1 MERITEASPRFK
13 ARTAD
18 FSLLITFRA
27 LVCVSVVLSGVG
39 CGACR
44 SVTTMPKTYTPALA
58 VRSLI
63 PKPEML
69 TAGDGIFELSATT
82 ALYVPPAEPEVA
94 SIARLLAE
102 RLSAATGWSVQ
113 VLTESGTPAAGGIHL
128 TQGADAT
135 LGEEGYAL
143 TVTPDRV
150 SLGAAKPAGL
160 YRGVQTI
167 RQLLPPAIE
176 SATPQ
181 PGPWTMQCVTITD
194 RPRFAW
200 RGVMLDV
207 ARHFFGVSDVK
218 RFIDLA
224 AYYKMNRLHLHLS
237 DDQGWR
243 LAIDAWPKLTTVGGA
258 TQVGGGTGAF
268 FYTKA
273 DYAEIVAY
281 AAARHITV
289 VPEIDMPGHTNAA
302 LASYAELNC
311 DGVARPPYTG
321 IEVGFSSLCLRHPK
335 TLSFVNDV
343 VAEITALTPGP
354 YFHIGG
360 DEAKSTDSVE
370 YARFIEEV
378 QAIVSSHGKQ
388 TVGWEEIA
396 TGRLLPTSL
405 VQHWHRGIA
414 QKAVEQGAK
423 VILSP
428 AKKTYLDMKYDASTA
443 LGQDWAARIDVRDA
457 YDWEPATYLRGVSES
472 DIVGIESPL
481 WTETTKTRSDI
492 EYMTLP
498 RLGGLAEI
506 GWSLRA
512 GRGWDEYRVRLGIHG
527 VRLKAMGVNF
537 YRSPQ
542 VPWM

>member
-1 MERITEASPRFK
+1 MR
-13 ARTAD
+13 
-18 FSLLITFRA
+18 LWA
-27 LVCVSVVLSGVG
+27 LVCVPVALSGVG
-39 CGACR
+39 CGGCR
-44 SVTTMPKTYTPALA
+44 SLPAMPKTYTPALA

-69 TAGDGIFELSATT
+69 TAGDGTFELSANT
-82 ALYVPPAEPEVA
+82 ALYVPAAEPEVA
-94 SIARLLAE
+94 DIARLLAE
-102 RLSAATGWSVQ
+102 RLSAATGWSVR
-113 VLTESGTPAAGGIHL
+113 VLTASGTPAAGGIHFTL
-128 TQGADAT
+128 GGAAT

-143 TVTPDRV
+143 TVTRDRV

-181 PGPWTMQCVTITD
+181 PGPWRMPCVTITD

-200 RGVMLDV
+200 RGAMLDV
-207 ARHFFGVSDVK
+207 ARHFFGVADVK
-218 RFIDLA
+218 HFIDLA

-243 LAIDAWPKLTTVGGA
+243 LAIDAWPTLTTVGGA

-273 DYAEIVAY
+273 DYTEIVAY

-289 VPEIDMPGHTNAA
+289 VPEIDLPGHTNAV
-302 LASYAELNC
+302 LTSSAELNC

-343 VAEITALTPGP
+343 VAEIAALTPGP

-360 DEAKSTDSVE
+360 DEARSTDAVE
-370 YARFIEEV
+370 YVRFIEEV
-378 QAIVSSHGKQ
+378 QAIVASHGKR

-396 TGRLLPTSL
+396 TVRLLPTSL
-405 VQHWHRGIA
+405 VQHWDQGIDQRA
-414 QKAVEQGAK
+414 IEQGAK

-428 AKKTYLDMKYDASTA
+428 AKKAYLDMKYDASTA
-443 LGQDWAARIDVRDA
+443 LGQDWAGRIDVRDDA
-457 YDWEPATYLRGVSES
+457 RRYRIHDAAAPGRSGRDRLVSARG
-472 DIVGIESPL
+472 
-481 WTETTKTRSDI
+481 
-492 EYMTLP
+492 P
-498 RLGGLAEI
+498 RLGRVSRPTRDPRPALEGNGRELLPLAS
-506 GWSLRA
+506 GNVDVTPRAFPPGPTQLSLSQ
-512 GRGWDEYRVRLGIHG
+512 VRS
-527 VRLKAMGVNF
+527 
-537 YRSPQ
+537 RS
-542 VPWM
+542 